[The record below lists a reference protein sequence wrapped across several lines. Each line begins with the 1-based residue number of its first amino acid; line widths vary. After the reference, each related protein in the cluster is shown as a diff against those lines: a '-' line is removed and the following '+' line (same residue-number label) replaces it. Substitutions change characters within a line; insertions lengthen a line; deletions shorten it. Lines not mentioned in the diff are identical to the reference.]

1 MITLDLNVGVPR
13 PFTGSGIPSGPNG
26 VNTYSASLDGTDDY
40 LYFGST
46 APGTALALGT
56 TDLAISLW
64 FNPANITTQDF
75 LFRGGNARVFT
86 NTSGG
91 LQVKGLDY
99 VSSNIL
105 ISGALTANT
114 WHHLV
119 IERTSSTQ
127 KVYIDNVLKNT
138 QTTSGSFTIEHFGY
152 FTSTGYFWEGGID
165 EISIHSAGLS
175 ASDVSAIYNSGS
187 PTDLTGLYNI
197 TGWWRMGD
205 DSTGTTVNDLV
216 GSNDLTAANGVNLTS
231 TDVP

>member
-1 MITLDLNVGVPR
+1 MFLPATFNLGVVGSPL
-13 PFTGSGIPSGPNG
+13 GPAGFANS
-26 VNTYSASLDGTDDY
+26 YSASFDGTDDY
-40 LYFGST
+40 LYFGSP

-64 FNPANITTQDF
+64 FNPATITSQDF

-91 LQVKGLDY
+91 LQVKGTHY
-99 VSSNIL
+99 VSSNIN

-127 KVYIDNVLKNT
+127 KLYIDNVLKNT
-138 QTTSGSFTIEHFGY
+138 QTTSGGFTIEQFGY
-152 FTSTGYFWEGGID
+152 FTTSGYNWEGGID

-175 ASDVSAIYNSGS
+175 ASDVSSIYNSGS